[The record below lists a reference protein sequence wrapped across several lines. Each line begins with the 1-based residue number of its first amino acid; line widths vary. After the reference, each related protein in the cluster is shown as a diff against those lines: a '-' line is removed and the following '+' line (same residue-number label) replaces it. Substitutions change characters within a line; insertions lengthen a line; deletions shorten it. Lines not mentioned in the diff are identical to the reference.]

1 MSRCKCAPHE
11 ITDRDCV
18 ALHDG
23 CAGWGAGIAGAAELA
38 RPLPHGQGRLPAQT
52 NHKNHVL
59 PEGTKSHLGTGQ
71 RFPLGGDKNFLVNST
86 TSVISM

>member
-23 CAGWGAGIAGAAELA
+23 CAGWGAGIAGAAGLA
-38 RPLPHGQGRLPAQT
+38 RPSRLGFWWFQLLRSEGPTGADHLVAKTTWVSKGFAGPLPVFAVGYCSL
-52 NHKNHVL
+52 L
-59 PEGTKSHLGTGQ
+59 
-71 RFPLGGDKNFLVNST
+71 F
-86 TSVISM
+86 